1 MSLTKE
7 VIEQALEKLDHTNDG
22 HWLEN
27 GLPNP
32 AVVHEFVGSPT
43 DPILDENF
51 AGWIA
56 WANPTFVRV
65 KPEEKPPVETPV
77 FQTEEL
83 PHCDTVVVEDTRTP
97 FQKSEDA
104 VRAAEVAVVDAQNT
118 LLRLIAE
125 HDVLIL
131 AEESKPPTDAIR
143 DYLESRKQILSDRA
157 EAIKQYV
164 EKGGVIN
171 NRSPLDSALANRAR
185 QS

>member
-7 VIEQALEKLDHTNDG
+7 VIEQALEKLDHTNDA
-22 HWLEN
+22 HWSEN

-65 KPEEKPPVETPV
+65 KPEEKPPVETPAV
-77 FQTEEL
+77 EVAVLEE
-83 PHCDTVVVEDTRTP
+83 TAIVEDNRTD

-157 EAIKQYV
+157 EAIKQYI

-171 NRSPLDSALANRAR
+171 NRSPLDSALASRTR